1 MRRVRRRRRRR
12 RRKKKKIRIKSR
24 FSYFSYS
31 QASVGAFCEVCVLLL
46 FKQTGNIY
54 FTIYSSHCLLKTKT
68 LISHGP
74 LLYGLPSN
82 NSVRQ

>member
-1 MRRVRRRRRRR
+1 M
-12 RRKKKKIRIKSR
+12 KKKKKMERENEIKSR
-24 FSYFSYS
+24 FAYFSYC
-31 QASVGAFCEVCVLLL
+31 QASIGAFSGICVLLL
-46 FKQTGNIY
+46 FKQAGNIY
-54 FTIYSSHCLLKTKT
+54 FIIYSRHCLLKTKT